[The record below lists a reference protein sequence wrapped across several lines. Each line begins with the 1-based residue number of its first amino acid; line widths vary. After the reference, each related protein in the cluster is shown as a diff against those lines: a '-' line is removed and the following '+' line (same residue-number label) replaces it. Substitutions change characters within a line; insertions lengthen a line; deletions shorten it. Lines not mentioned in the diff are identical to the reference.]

1 MDVAQ
6 LAEQFNALSYHDTY
20 HFDCQP
26 IPGSPPVLQVTV
38 KELDEL
44 PVYVTI
50 TNQQI
55 LCIAYLWTE
64 TEVKQGS
71 KEALLNTLLELNVP
85 MPLSSFA
92 KTGDKYLVFGA
103 LSLQASFDTILHEII
118 TLHDN
123 AMEAT
128 NALTNYLV

>member
-1 MDVAQ
+1 MDVTK
-6 LAEQFNALSYHDTY
+6 LAEKFNALSYHETY

-50 TNQQI
+50 TRQQI
-55 LCIAYLWTE
+55 LCIVYLWTE
-64 TEVKQGS
+64 QEVNPDN

-92 KTGDKYLVFGA
+92 KTDDKYMIFGA
-103 LSLQASFDTILHEII
+103 LSLQSSFEDILHEII

-128 NALTNYLV
+128 SALAEYLV